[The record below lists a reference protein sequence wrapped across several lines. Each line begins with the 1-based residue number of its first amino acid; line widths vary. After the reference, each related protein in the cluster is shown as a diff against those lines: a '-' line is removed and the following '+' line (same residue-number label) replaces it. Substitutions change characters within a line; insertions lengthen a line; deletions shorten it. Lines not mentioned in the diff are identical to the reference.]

1 MNLNDAEDLAL
12 TLMEDHGIGNT
23 WSFAFDGAKRRCGV
37 CNYNTRTISISRHF
51 VQANGE
57 AEVRDTILHEIA
69 HALVGPKADAHGSAW
84 KLQAMRVGARPERC
98 ATNVVMPEGNVEG
111 VCAEWCTTRH
121 TRHRM
126 PPKRL
131 LDAYQCNNCE
141 RRVTWVII
149 K

>member
-1 MNLNDAEDLAL
+1 MKLDDAENLAL
-12 TLMEDHGIGNT
+12 VLMEDHGIGST

-37 CNYNTRTISISRHF
+37 CNYNTRTISVSRHF
-51 VQANGE
+51 VRMNDE
-57 AEVRDTILHEIA
+57 AAVRDVVLHEIA

-84 KLQAMRVGARPERC
+84 KLQAMRIGARPERC
-98 ATNVVMPEGNVEG
+98 ASGVDMPEGNVEG
-111 VCAEWCTTRH
+111 VCGPRCPVRH

-131 LDAYQCNNCE
+131 LDAYQCNRCYE
-141 RRVTWVII
+141 RVTWVIV